1 MQGENCNKLKVF
13 LWGPWKGIVSAT
25 PAQVNNLIEY
35 CIKMIIWHGYR
46 ANNIIVMNTKL
57 LLGVIITPSN
67 NFVFIKSVLSRT
79 CVPSLCNYRSCM
91 VMTSIVS

>member
-35 CIKMIIWHGYR
+35 CIKMIIWYGYR
-46 ANNIIVMNTKL
+46 ANNCNEHK
-57 LLGVIITPSN
+57 IITWSN
-67 NFVFIKSVLSRT
+67 HHSKQ
-79 CVPSLCNYRSCM
+79 
-91 VMTSIVS
+91 